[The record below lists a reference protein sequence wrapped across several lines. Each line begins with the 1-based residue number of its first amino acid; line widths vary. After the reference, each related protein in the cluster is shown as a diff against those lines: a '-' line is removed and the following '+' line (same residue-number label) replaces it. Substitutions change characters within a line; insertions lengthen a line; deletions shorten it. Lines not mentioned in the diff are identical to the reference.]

1 MRNPV
6 MGIFCVFGVW
16 LWLGLMRGDEAQA
29 AQDLTIL
36 YSSEHHGVA
45 LPLESREQGAVGG
58 LARRATIVRSV
69 EREGNPVLLVDTGDL
84 LIGTVM
90 SSWFRGEPDIL
101 AMNMLRYDA
110 MVAGNH
116 DFDYGLSHLQALRDL
131 ANFPILCTNLQSRA
145 DPLPCQASFVTR
157 LGAISVG
164 ILGVVGKSNFP
175 ETFNPQVVKHLRL
188 LDSVRAVQKEVQ
200 QLRHQ
205 YHVEL
210 IVLLTHQNTQ
220 EDRELLETLHGVDV
234 IIGGHTEGFEGM
246 YVPGSSRTIVEQDF
260 PRTVYVKTHRQ
271 GRTVGRLDITMENGE
286 ILRAKV
292 LNIPVLA
299 SNPEAPDISGLVK
312 QYQQRFS
319 KEARNVLGRTTV
331 QLQGDRHVVR
341 TQESNFGNLL
351 ADLMRRRF
359 QGDVALINGGQ
370 IRGSL
375 QKGDITYGNILSVLP
390 FNSSLVTVELP
401 GQALWEAL
409 EHSVSRWPSHD
420 GRFLQVSG
428 LRATFHMN
436 APPGLRLQEVMVG
449 GRPLEKDKLYTVVTD
464 SFVADGGDGYR
475 MFSRAANRV
484 ERQLLLRDLFHHA
497 LLEGPVRAT
506 LEGRLVLRSAS
517 RAP

>member
-1 MRNPV
+1 
-6 MGIFCVFGVW
+6 MGIFCVVSFWLVFGPMM
-16 LWLGLMRGDEAQA
+16 LGEAQS

-36 YSSEHHGVA
+36 YSSEHHGAA
-45 LPLESREQGAVGG
+45 LPLKSQEQGAVGG
-58 LARRATIVRSV
+58 FARRATIVRTV

-131 ANFPILCTNLQSRA
+131 ADFPILCTNLRSQA
-145 DPLPCQASFVTR
+145 GHLPCQASFVTR
-157 LGAISVG
+157 LGSISVG
-164 ILGVVGKSNFP
+164 ILGVVGESNFP
-175 ETFNPQVVKHLRL
+175 ETFNPKVVKHLRL
-188 LDSVRAVQKEVQ
+188 LDSVQAVEAEVVH
-200 QLRHQ
+200 LRRQ

-210 IVLLTHQNTQ
+210 IVLLTHQNTE
-220 EDRELLETLHGVDV
+220 EDRGLLETLHDVDV

-246 YVPGSSRTIVEQDF
+246 YVPEGSHPIFEQDS
-260 PRTVYVKTHRQ
+260 PRAVYVKTHRQ
-271 GRTVGRLDITMENGE
+271 GRTIGRLDITMEHGE
-286 ILRAKV
+286 IVHAKV
-292 LNIPVLA
+292 MNIPVLA
-299 SNPEAPDISGLVK
+299 SHPEEPDISGLVK

-331 QLQGDRHVVR
+331 RLQGERPVVR

-351 ADLMRRRF
+351 TDLMRKRF
-359 QGDVALINGGQ
+359 QGDVALINGGH

-375 QKGDITYGNILSVLP
+375 QQGDITYGDILSVLP
-390 FNSSLVTVELP
+390 FNSSLVTLELP
-401 GQALWEAL
+401 GQVLWEAL
-409 EHSVSRWPSHD
+409 EHSVSRWPNHD

-436 APPGLRLQEVMVG
+436 VATGFRLQEVLVG
-449 GRPLEKDKLYTVVTD
+449 GRPLKSDKLYAVVTD

-475 MFSRAANRV
+475 MFSRATKRV
-484 ERQLLLRDLFHHA
+484 EHQLLLRDLFHQA
-497 LLEGPVRAT
+497 LLERPVHAT
-506 LEGRLVLRSAS
+506 LEGRLVLRSPS
-517 RAP
+517 HVP